1 MTLNELT
8 IRGFGKF
15 HDRTFTFSDGINIL
29 YGKNESGKSTLHS
42 FLRAMLFGMERAR
55 GRAAKTDFFAHFEP
69 WFWIFPS
76 PTRPKA
82 KRSRSPGNFCRSFW
96 GI

>member
-55 GRAAKTDFFAHFEP
+55 GGPRRR
-69 WFWIFPS
+69 IS
-76 PTRPKA
+76 
-82 KRSRSPGNFCRSFW
+82 SLILSPGSGTAPMAAR
-96 GI
+96 